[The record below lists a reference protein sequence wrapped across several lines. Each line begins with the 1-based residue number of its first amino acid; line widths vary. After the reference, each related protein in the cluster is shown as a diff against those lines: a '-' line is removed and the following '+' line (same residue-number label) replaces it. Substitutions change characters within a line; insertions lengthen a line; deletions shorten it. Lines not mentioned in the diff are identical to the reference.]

1 MVAVIIE
8 VYKSMEKTYQV
19 SISELAASQ
28 VRKQLEKRGTPNAYL
43 RLGLKGGGC
52 SGYTY
57 VIQYEDTAPKETDKT
72 FQSNGINIVID
83 PKSILYLNGCTLDWE
98 KNLLKQGFKFIN
110 PNEKTS
116 CGCGHSFSV

>member
-1 MVAVIIE
+1 MAE
-8 VYKSMEKTYQV
+8 EKTY
-19 SISELAASQ
+19 SITVTPEAAEQ
-28 VRKQLEKRGTPNAYL
+28 IKKQLEKRGTPSSYL

-52 SGYTY
+52 SGFSY
-57 VIQYEDTAPKETDKT
+57 VLQYEDPPFEARDL
-72 FQSNGINIVID
+72 FFHSNDIDIVID